1 MKKLF
6 ILGLL
11 CLSVLSGYA
20 QDDSDD
26 WKVGGKHYQEWASKQ
41 MCTEVCGVRFG
52 SSYETAKEILKRK
65 YGEPDYLET
74 NENTIVYHYK
84 SYGGMNFTYI
94 SFDFQRDGAF
104 SYMSHT
110 MGIDISHASCMD
122 HTTTCKKTSRASAPQ
137 GMGRAL
143 APVGA
148 LPPYLPRGFFT
159 LTHEKNTQQIR
170 EREQREYRE
179 RKQFPQLE
187 KNISPT
193 RKIKTA

>member
-11 CLSVLSGYA
+11 CLSVLGGYA

-26 WKVGGKHYQEWASKQ
+26 WKAGGKHYQEWVSKQ

-65 YGEPDYLET
+65 YGEPDYIET

-104 SYMSHT
+104 SYMNQCV
-110 MGIDISHASCMD
+110 MGYDC
-122 HTTTCKKTSRASAPQ
+122 
-137 GMGRAL
+137 
-143 APVGA
+143 
-148 LPPYLPRGFFT
+148 
-159 LTHEKNTQQIR
+159 
-170 EREQREYRE
+170 
-179 RKQFPQLE
+179 
-187 KNISPT
+187 
-193 RKIKTA
+193 KTAEEAKNKRDAIWDKARSKYTAWSEDIDDNGFKYYKSGCSPLGGFGNGFVVDVVKFDEPYNGYRYFARIMYGPYNYVKEDF

>member
-52 SSYETAKEILKRK
+52 SSYETAKAILQRK
-65 YGEPDYLET
+65 YGEPDYFGT

-84 SYGGMNFTYI
+84 SYGGMNFTYM
-94 SFDFQRDGAF
+94 SFDFQRDGAR
-104 SYMSHT
+104 SYMNQCV
-110 MGIDISHASCMD
+110 MGYDC
-122 HTTTCKKTSRASAPQ
+122 
-137 GMGRAL
+137 
-143 APVGA
+143 
-148 LPPYLPRGFFT
+148 
-159 LTHEKNTQQIR
+159 
-170 EREQREYRE
+170 
-179 RKQFPQLE
+179 
-187 KNISPT
+187 
-193 RKIKTA
+193 KTAEEAKNKRDAIWDKARSKYTAWSEDIDDNGFKYYKSGCSPLGGFGNGFVVDVVKFDEPYNGYRYFARIMYGPYNYVQEDF

>member
-11 CLSVLSGYA
+11 CLSVSGGYA
-20 QDDSDD
+20 QDDRDD

-65 YGEPDYLET
+65 YGEPDYIET

-104 SYMSHT
+104 SYMNQCV
-110 MGIDISHASCMD
+110 MGYDC
-122 HTTTCKKTSRASAPQ
+122 
-137 GMGRAL
+137 
-143 APVGA
+143 
-148 LPPYLPRGFFT
+148 
-159 LTHEKNTQQIR
+159 
-170 EREQREYRE
+170 
-179 RKQFPQLE
+179 
-187 KNISPT
+187 
-193 RKIKTA
+193 KTAEEAKNKRDAIWDKARSKYTAWSEDIDDNGFKYYKSGCSPLGGFGNGFVVDVVKFDEPYNGYRYFARIMYGPYNYVQEDF

>member
-11 CLSVLSGYA
+11 CLSVLGGYA

-26 WKVGGKHYQEWASKQ
+26 WKVGEKHYQEWASKQ

-52 SSYETAKEILKRK
+52 SSYETAKEILKRR
-65 YGEPDYLET
+65 YGEPDYIET

-104 SYMSHT
+104 SYMNQCV
-110 MGIDISHASCMD
+110 MGYDC
-122 HTTTCKKTSRASAPQ
+122 
-137 GMGRAL
+137 
-143 APVGA
+143 
-148 LPPYLPRGFFT
+148 
-159 LTHEKNTQQIR
+159 
-170 EREQREYRE
+170 
-179 RKQFPQLE
+179 
-187 KNISPT
+187 
-193 RKIKTA
+193 KTAEEAKNKRDAIWDKARSKYTAWSEDIDDNGFKYYKSGCSPLGGFGNGFVVDVVKFDEPYNGYRYFARIMYGPYNYVKEDF

>member
-52 SSYETAKEILKRK
+52 SSYETAKESLKRK

-104 SYMSHT
+104 SYMNQCV
-110 MGIDISHASCMD
+110 MGYDC
-122 HTTTCKKTSRASAPQ
+122 
-137 GMGRAL
+137 
-143 APVGA
+143 
-148 LPPYLPRGFFT
+148 
-159 LTHEKNTQQIR
+159 
-170 EREQREYRE
+170 
-179 RKQFPQLE
+179 
-187 KNISPT
+187 
-193 RKIKTA
+193 KTAEEAKNKRDAIWDKARSKYTAWSEDIDDNGFKYYKSGCSPLGGFGNGFVVDVVKFDEPYNGYRYFARIMYGPYNYVKEDF